1 MREPSP
7 QARDDARRALDRL
20 AFGPAAGDVDRVAEH
35 GARAW
40 IADQL
45 ARPLPAESAAYDSD
59 LTPGELGTTMQE
71 DPQAFRE
78 EAREIAVALA
88 AGRVAR
94 AVDSDFPLHETLV
107 DFWANH
113 FSVFV
118 RKGME
123 AIFLSSYEHDVLRP
137 YALGRFGDLLR
148 ATARHPAMLFY
159 LDNWRSAAPEAAG
172 STFFF
177 ASGQFPGQ
185 PKRQRPEGLNENY
198 ARELLE
204 LHTLGVDGG
213 YTQRDVE
220 QVARVFTGWT
230 IDRPRRAPAFRFAP
244 AWHDTGPK
252 VVLGQAISGGQGV
265 EEGEA
270 LLTRLAV
277 HPSTARHL
285 AQKLARRFLADDP
298 PPAAVERTARR
309 FLETKGEI
317 RATLQALLLDGNE
330 LFQGPPAKVKSPFE
344 LIVSALRATGVRPLR
359 PRAALGALLKLGEV
373 PYLAPTPAGY
383 PDTAER
389 WIDPGAAL
397 ERTRFMFMLASGRN
411 PGLSAPSEAAL
422 AAPETLLAEIGENT
436 RRALSTEGLLPS
448 ERLGLALAS
457 PEFQLR

>member
-1 MREPSP
+1 MREPPSP
-7 QARDDARRALDRL
+7 QAHADARRALDRL
-20 AFGPAAGDVDRVAEH
+20 AFGPAPGQVEKVAEQ

-40 IADQL
+40 IAEEL
-45 ARPLPAESAAYDSD
+45 ARPLPPQALSHD
-59 LTPGELGTTMQE
+59 LDLPSSEPGVSMQE
-71 DPQAFRE
+71 DPEAFRE
-78 EAREIAVALA
+78 QAREIAVALA
-88 AGRVAR
+88 AGRVAS
-94 AVDSDFPLHETLV
+94 AVDSDHPLYETMV

-123 AIFLSSYEHDVLRP
+123 PIFLPSYERDVLRP
-137 YALGRFGDLLR
+137 LALGRFADLLR

-159 LDNWRSAAPEAAG
+159 LDNWRSATPQPAESA
-172 STFFF
+172 FFPSF
-177 ASGQFPGQ
+177 QGQA
-185 PKRQRPEGLNENY
+185 KRQRPEGLNENY

-213 YTQRDVE
+213 YTQHDVE

-252 VVLGQAISGGQGV
+252 FVLGQAIAGGQGV

-270 LLTRLAV
+270 LLSRLAA
-277 HPSTARHL
+277 HPSTAAHL
-285 AQKLARRFLADDP
+285 ARKLARRFLADDP
-298 PPAAVERTARR
+298 PRAAVERTARR
-309 FLETKGEI
+309 FLSSRGDV
-317 RATLQALLLDGNE
+317 RATLHALLLDGDE
-330 LFQGPPAKVKSPFE
+330 LFEGPPRKVKSPFE
-344 LIVSALRATGVRPLR
+344 LVVSALRATGVRPQR
-359 PRAALGALLKLGEV
+359 PRAALAALMKLGDV

-397 ERTRFMFMLASGRN
+397 ERTRFMFALASGRN
-411 PGLSAPSEAAL
+411 PGLSAPSDAAL
-422 AAPETLLAEIGENT
+422 AAPEALLATLSEST
-436 RRALSTEGLLPS
+436 RRALDTVGLLPA

>member
-7 QARDDARRALDRL
+7 QARADARRALDRL
-20 AFGPAAGDVDRVAEH
+20 AFGPAPGELERVAEQ

-40 IADQL
+40 IAAQL
-45 ARPLPAESAAYDSD
+45 ARSMPPRAFSDDSD
-59 LTPGELGTTMQE
+59 LAPSELGASMQE

-88 AGRVAR
+88 ARRVAH
-94 AVDSDFPLHETLV
+94 AVDADFPLHETMV

-123 AIFLSSYEHDVLRP
+123 AIFLASYERDVLRP
-137 YALGRFGDLLR
+137 FALGRFGDLLL

-159 LDNWRSAAPEAAG
+159 LDNWRSAVPQPAG
-172 STFFF
+172 ST
-177 ASGQFPGQ
+177 SFPAFQGPQ
-185 PKRQRPEGLNENY
+185 KRQRPDGLNENY

-244 AWHDTGPK
+244 SWHDTGPK
-252 VVLGQAISGGQGV
+252 VVLGQFIASGQGV

-270 LLTRLAV
+270 LLSRLAA
-277 HPSTARHL
+277 HPSTAGHL
-285 AQKLARRFLADDP
+285 ARKLARRFLADDP

-309 FLETKGEI
+309 FLATKGDV

-330 LFQGPPAKVKSPFE
+330 LFEGPPAKVKSPFE
-344 LIVSALRATGVRPLR
+344 LIVSALRATGVRPQR
-359 PRAALGALLKLGEV
+359 PRAALAALLKLGEV

-397 ERTRFMFMLASGRN
+397 ERTRFMWMLASGRN
-411 PGLSAPSEAAL
+411 PALSPPSEAAL
-422 AAPETLLAEIGENT
+422 AAPETLLAMLGDNT
-436 RRALSTEGLLPS
+436 RRALATEGLLPA

>member
-1 MREPSP
+1 MREPASP
-7 QARDDARRALDRL
+7 QAHADARRALDRL
-20 AFGPAAGDVDRVAEH
+20 AFGPAPGDVERVAEQ

-40 IADQL
+40 VAEQL
-45 ARPLPAESAAYDSD
+45 ARPVPPQALSNDLDLPSSD
-59 LTPGELGTTMQE
+59 RGASMQE
-71 DPQAFRE
+71 DPQGFRE

-88 AGRVAR
+88 AHRVAH
-94 AVDSDFPLHETLV
+94 AVDSDDPLHETMV

-123 AIFLSSYEHDVLRP
+123 AIFLASYERDVLRP
-137 YALGRFGDLLR
+137 FALGRFGDLLR

-159 LDNWRSAAPEAAG
+159 LDNWRSAAPQPAG
-172 STFFF
+172 SAFFPSF
-177 ASGQFPGQ
+177 QGQAR
-185 PKRQRPEGLNENY
+185 RQRPEGLNENY

-213 YTQRDVE
+213 YTQQDVE

-244 AWHDTGPK
+244 AWHDTAPK
-252 VVLGQAISGGQGV
+252 VVLGQAIAGGQGV

-270 LLTRLAV
+270 LLSRLAA
-277 HPSTARHL
+277 HPSTATHL
-285 AQKLARRFLADDP
+285 ARKLARRFLADDP
-298 PPAAVERTARR
+298 PRAAVERTARR
-309 FLETKGEI
+309 FLASRGDV

-330 LFQGPPAKVKSPFE
+330 LFEGPPGKVKSPFE
-344 LIVSALRATGVRPLR
+344 LVVSALRATGVRPQR
-359 PRAALGALLKLGEV
+359 PRAALVALLKLGEV

-397 ERTRFMFMLASGRN
+397 ERTRFMFALASGRA
-411 PGLSAPSEAAL
+411 PGLSAPSDAAL
-422 AAPETLLAEIGENT
+422 AAPEALLAMLGEST
-436 RRALSTEGLLPS
+436 RRALDTEGLLPA

>member
-1 MREPSP
+1 MRETPNQ
-7 QARDDARRALDRL
+7 QALADARRALDRL
-20 AFGPAAGDVDRVAEH
+20 AFGPAPGDLERVAEQ
-35 GARAW
+35 GARPW
-40 IADQL
+40 IAEQL
-45 ARPLPAESAAYDSD
+45 ARPLPPPAPPDDSD
-59 LTPGELGTTMQE
+59 LPPSDFGASMQQ
-71 DPQAFRE
+71 DPEAFRE
-78 EAREIAVALA
+78 QAREIAVTLGAR
-88 AGRVAR
+88 RVAR
-94 AVDSDFPLHETLV
+94 AVDSTFPLHETMV

-123 AIFLSSYEHDVLRP
+123 ALFLVSYESDVLRP
-137 YALGRFGDLLR
+137 FALGRFGEFLR

-159 LDNWRSAAPEAAG
+159 LDNWRSAAPQPAE
-172 STFFF
+172 SSFFP
-177 ASGQFPGQ
+177 SFPGQ
-185 PKRQRPEGLNENY
+185 ARRQRPEGLNENY

-213 YTQRDVE
+213 YTQKDVE

-244 AWHDTGPK
+244 GWHDTGPK
-252 VVLGQAISGGQGV
+252 FVLGEALPGGQGV

-270 LLTRLAV
+270 LLQRLAS
-277 HPSTARHL
+277 HPSTATHL
-285 AQKLARRFLADDP
+285 ARKLARRFLADDP

-309 FLETKGEI
+309 FLSSRGDV
-317 RATLQALLLDGNE
+317 RATLHALLLDGDE
-330 LFQGPPAKVKSPFE
+330 LFQGPPSKVKSPFE
-344 LIVSALRATGVRPLR
+344 LLVSALRATGVRPQR
-359 PRAALGALLKLGEV
+359 PRAALFGLLKLGEV

-397 ERTRFMFMLASGRN
+397 ERTRFMFVLASGRN
-411 PGLSAPSEAAL
+411 PGLSPPSEAAL
-422 AAPETLLAEIGENT
+422 AAPEALLASVSEGT
-436 RRALSTEGLLPS
+436 RRALSTEGLLPA

>member
-1 MREPSP
+1 MREPPSP
-7 QARDDARRALDRL
+7 QAAADARRALDRL
-20 AFGPAAGDVDRVAEH
+20 AFGPAPGEVEEVAKR

-40 IADQL
+40 IAEQL
-45 ARPLPAESAAYDSD
+45 ARPLPPPVPSDDPGLESSD
-59 LTPGELGTTMQE
+59 LGASMQE
-71 DPQAFRE
+71 DPEAFRE
-78 EAREIAVALA
+78 KAREIAIGLA
-88 AGRVAR
+88 ARRVAS
-94 AVDSDFPLHETLV
+94 AVEAGHPLYETMV

-123 AIFLSSYEHDVLRP
+123 ALFLPSYERDVLRP
-137 YALGRFGDLLR
+137 FALGRFADLLH

-159 LDNWRSAAPEAAG
+159 LDNWRSAAPQ
-172 STFFF
+172 STGASFFPSVEGP
-177 ASGQFPGQ
+177 AR
-185 PKRQRPEGLNENY
+185 RQRPQGLNENY

-213 YTQRDVE
+213 YTQQDVE
-220 QVARVFTGWT
+220 NVARVFTGWT

-244 AWHDTGPK
+244 AWHDTNPK
-252 VVLGQAISGGQGV
+252 LVLGETIAGGQGV

-270 LLTRLAV
+270 LLSRLAA
-277 HPSTARHL
+277 HPSTADHL
-285 AQKLARRFLADDP
+285 ARKLARRFLADDP
-298 PPAAVERTARR
+298 PRAAVERTARR
-309 FLETKGEI
+309 FLTSQGDM
-317 RATLQALLLDGNE
+317 RATLHALLLEGDE
-330 LFQGPPAKVKSPFE
+330 LFDGPPRKVKSPFE
-344 LIVSALRATGVRPLR
+344 LVVSALRATGVRPQR
-359 PRAALGALLKLGEV
+359 PRAALVPLLKLGDV

-397 ERTRFMFMLASGRN
+397 ERTRFMLLLASARA

-422 AAPETLLAEIGENT
+422 AAPEALLATLSEST
-436 RRALSTEGLLPS
+436 RGALATEGLLPA

>member
-1 MREPSP
+1 MSEPSP
-7 QARDDARRALDRL
+7 QELTDARRALDRL
-20 AFGPAAGDVDRVAEH
+20 AFGPAPGDVERVARQ

-40 IADQL
+40 IAEQL
-45 ARPLPAESAAYDSD
+45 SRPTPARIVAPD
-59 LTPGELGTTMQE
+59 LDLSVSQPGASMQE

-88 AGRVAR
+88 AHRVAQ
-94 AVDSDFPLHETLV
+94 AVDSAQPLHETMV

-123 AIFLSSYEHDVLRP
+123 AIFLASYEADVLRP
-137 YALGRFGDLLR
+137 HALGRFGELLP

-159 LDNWRSAAPEAAG
+159 LDNWRSAAPQPPG
-172 STFFF
+172 FGFFP
-177 ASGQFPGQ
+177 AFPGQ
-185 PKRQRPEGLNENY
+185 AKRQRPEGLNENY

-213 YTQRDVE
+213 YTQHDVE

-244 AWHDTGPK
+244 GWHDSGPK
-252 VVLGQAISGGQGV
+252 VVLGQPIAGGQGV

-270 LLTRLAV
+270 LLARLAS
-277 HPSTARHL
+277 HPSTANHL
-285 AQKLARRFLADDP
+285 ARKLARRFIADDP
-298 PPAAVERTARR
+298 PRAVVERTARR
-309 FLETKGEI
+309 FLASRGDV
-317 RATLQALLLDGNE
+317 RATLRALLLDGDE
-330 LFQGPPAKVKSPFE
+330 LFQGPPGKVKSPFE
-344 LIVSALRATGVRPLR
+344 LMVSALRATGVRPQR
-359 PRAALGALLKLGEV
+359 PRAALFGLLKLGEV

-397 ERTRFMFMLASGRN
+397 ERARFMFVLASGRN

-422 AAPETLLAEIGENT
+422 AAPETLLASLGENT
-436 RRALSTEGLLPS
+436 RRALSTEGLLPA
-448 ERLGLALAS
+448 ERLGIALAS